1 MVPRSRISVALVA
14 AATAA
19 ALAVS
24 AVTTATATPAPPAGE
39 PESAAGKTYRITLV
53 TGDVAEYTTQPDGRH
68 SARLVGN
75 TGYYTSEAGGELTVV
90 PAAAYGHLQSGTV
103 DRRLFNLT
111 QLVAQGYDDAHTER
125 LPVMV
130 KDTTLRSSGV
140 DKSQASGFWNSF
152 AAKRSPGKLWLD
164 ARKDWSV
171 ADFPVPGGTASYELS
186 LDVTRAGAGH
196 VGRHVDVH
204 EYAVVVP
211 VRYGEDAERA
221 AVDPAEVRTA
231 GGRKNAVP
239 AAGGSWLEL
248 TPGYQPTA
256 HGPGRFRTTA
266 EVSYDGQSWQRLS
279 LVQRGHGTL
288 GAKLPAASA
297 GNDATLRVTVTDRD
311 GNRIVQ
317 RIDRAWHLR

>member
-1 MVPRSRISVALVA
+1 
-14 AATAA
+14 
-19 ALAVS
+19 
-24 AVTTATATPAPPAGE
+24 
-39 PESAAGKTYRITLV
+39 
-53 TGDVAEYTTQPDGRH
+53 
-68 SARLVGN
+68 
-75 TGYYTSEAGGELTVV
+75 
-90 PAAAYGHLQSGTV
+90 
-103 DRRLFNLT
+103 
-111 QLVAQGYDDAHTER
+111 
-125 LPVMV
+125 MV

-140 DKSQASGFWNSF
+140 DKSQARGFWNSF
-152 AAKRSPGKLWLD
+152 AAKRSPGKFWLD

-186 LDVTRAGAGH
+186 LDVTRAPDTWADTSTATSTQWSFRSGTAKTRS
-196 VGRHVDVH
+196 VLPLIQLK
-204 EYAVVVP
+204 YALQAD
-211 VRYGEDAERA
+211 G
-221 AVDPAEVRTA
+221 
-231 GGRKNAVP
+231 KNAVP

-288 GAKLPAASA
+288 GAKLPAATA

-317 RIDRAWHLR
+317 RIDRAWHVR